1 MASKIKIAE
10 GATTALVTQEKAVDA
25 LSLVKGGGAMA
36 ADNPQQGFLPS
47 LKLVYPIECGREIPV
62 KFAYHFGVSD
72 GEGFDPLLQP
82 FSIVALASR
91 NATRRSV
98 EQPDGSITYE
108 RAYGAWKGQAATAA
122 RYAEMLAAA
131 NAGDKSMLVGAS
143 YLVAVLTRDGVAIC
157 QCDAFKAL
165 SSYVGKVLY
174 QANIEAGLRAD
185 IEIIDHSPNLVDN
198 KAGDRQYLSAKKF
211 RQFKIEPLTDQ
222 QRADIDAAVADAI
235 DEIAGWVRR

>member
-10 GATTALVTQEKAVDA
+10 GATTALAQPEKATDVPA
-25 LSLVKGGGAMA
+25 LIKGSGSMA
-36 ADNPQQGFLPS
+36 ADSPNQGFLPS
-47 LKLVYPIECGREIPV
+47 LKLVYPIECGREIPA
-62 KFAYHFGVSD
+62 KFAYHLGISD
-72 GEGFDPLLQP
+72 GEGFDPLLKP
-82 FSIVALASR
+82 FSLVALASR
-91 NATRRSV
+91 NATRRSI
-98 EQPDGSITYE
+98 EQPDGSTTYE
-108 RAYGAWKGQAATAA
+108 RAYAAWKGQASSAT

-131 NAGDKSMLVGAS
+131 HAGDKSMLVGAS
-143 YLVAVLTRDGVAIC
+143 YLVAVISTDGVCIA

-165 SSYVGKVLY
+165 ASYIGKVLY

-198 KAGDRQYLSAKKF
+198 KAGDRQYLGSKKF

-222 QRADIDAAVADAI
+222 QRADIDAAVADAL